1 MGKQPHVIINV
12 GTAGTVFSKA
22 SPDTYSIEAYGYTAD
37 EVRDIFEAVHS
48 MVRPTED
55 TEDTDTEPIPF
66 TLGGF
71 TLVSKLPDG
80 TANPFAHMFKPEA
93 HDGEDDEL
101 DRCGCDTDTRPPG
114 DLHVRINSVNHR
126 FRNIAEARRF
136 ALRWKL
142 VPESVFAHP
151 LDDED
156 LCCFPYA
163 FQMADGSHAGFQTEV
178 FAQYMAVQNGLTA
191 EDVTYHADEHR
202 PEHRARFDAQAAW
215 LGAMSSPD
223 PSDDHDAQ
231 PDADA
236 PYSDPD
242 AEPDQQQAED
252 AAEHESDDFG
262 YDDRPRQRQVA
273 ADLAARTGLPI
284 PVQRADAT
292 ERDISGQRFAEAEA
306 AFTAPTGYETHPN
319 PCLPGC
325 PCGNGPAPL
334 ATEPTDG

>member
-1 MGKQPHVIINV
+1 MSKQPHVIITMGRQSGMMRAAAPEN
-12 GTAGTVFSKA
+12 
-22 SPDTYSIEAYGYTAD
+22 YSIEAYGYSVEDVLRLTT
-37 EVRDIFEAVHS
+37 AVHDLA
-48 MVRPTED
+48 RPI
-55 TEDTDTEPIPF
+55 EDTDSEPIPF

-93 HDGEDDEL
+93 HDGENDEL
-101 DRCGCDTDTRPPG
+101 DRCGCDTDTPPAG

-151 LDDED
+151 LDDEE

-163 FQMADGSHAGFQTEV
+163 FQMADGSNVGFQTEV
-178 FAQYMAVQNGLTA
+178 FAQYMAVQNGLTP
-191 EDVTYHADEHR
+191 EDVMYHADEHR
-202 PEHRARFDAQAAW
+202 PEHKARFDAQAAW

-231 PDADA
+231 PDDA
-236 PYSDPD
+236 TEAPTLGEEFAGL
-242 AEPDQQQAED
+242 AEALAEQAAATTED
-252 AAEHESDDFG
+252 ETPGCEGHETTQGAIGDVYYCDG
-262 YDDRPRQRQVA
+262 TCVPRNIPGQR
-273 ADLAARTGLPI
+273 T
-284 PVQRADAT
+284 DAT
-292 ERDISGQRFAEAEA
+292 ERDIVQQLGC
-306 AFTAPTGYETHPN
+306 PTHPN

-325 PCGNGPAPL
+325 SCGNGPAPL
-334 ATEPTDG
+334 ATEPADG